1 MAKRFILAQFN
12 QGQNKI
18 ILSPSELRVRQGD
31 SVVWISRLDE
41 GDTYMAGDFI
51 GDSKLFP
58 QDEYTMPGVGESD
71 EAEVLVSGLGAWIYT
86 CSEKSSISATDDS
99 EPGQGIIIVDPPPID
114 DDKDHEPGATEET
127 AASVR

>member
-1 MAKRFILAQFN
+1 MTIRYILAQFN
-12 QGQNKI
+12 RAQNKI
-18 ILSPSELRVRQGD
+18 ILSPSELRVRPGD
-31 SVVWISRLDE
+31 TVIWISRLHE
-41 GDTYMAGDFI
+41 GETYVAGNFV
-51 GDSKLFP
+51 GDGKLFP
-58 QDEYTMPGVGESD
+58 QDEYTMPGVGESE

-127 AASVR
+127 TASVR